1 MALLFDDL
9 DRWFKGLW
17 RGRALAVT
25 VVWITAFVPGA
36 LPSRAQLAARLMYAL
51 RFFFLVLLLAAG
63 GAFAQ
68 AYLW

>member
-1 MALLFDDL
+1 M
-9 DRWFKGLW
+9 R
-17 RGRALAVT
+17 
-25 VVWITAFVPGA
+25 
-36 LPSRAQLAARLMYAL
+36 AL